1 MISERSEWMREE
13 LLSVGIDIGTSTT
26 QLIFSKLIIEN
37 MASSYTVPRI
47 VIVDKEIIYRS
58 PIYFTPL
65 ISIKEI
71 DGPKVREIIEKEYQ
85 SAGIHKEDIDTGAVI
100 ITGETARKEN
110 AAEVLTSLSG
120 FAGDFVVATAGPD
133 LESIISGKGA
143 GAHLYSKTHNTTVV
157 NIDIG
162 GGTSNLAVFK
172 RGDVQDTGCL
182 DIGGRLIKVD
192 TISKQITYISPK
204 LYTLIKKYHL
214 GLEIGTVATRDNL
227 KPVIDLM
234 VKGIMQSV
242 GLKPIDEDFNLM
254 VTNKGLKLDAL
265 IEYISFSGGVADYIY
280 YDESKSGAIE
290 DYFAYGDIGI
300 LLGEAIRNSEIC
312 KKLKLVRSTE
322 TIRATVVGAGTHTTE
337 ISGSTITY
345 TKNTFPIKNL
355 PILKMAYEDEVN
367 GPIVLAEAVKKKL
380 EWFKLEGDLQRV
392 AIAIEGKENPRF
404 KEVEDY
410 ATGLVE
416 GMKELIERELPL
428 ILIVEKD
435 MAKVLG
441 QTMYNKLGFQKDV
454 ICLDSVKLDNGDY
467 IDIGNPIAEG
477 TVLPVVVK
485 TLVFN

>member
-1 MISERSEWMREE
+1 MREE

-47 VIVDKEIIYRS
+47 VIVDKEIIYKS

-65 ISIKEI
+65 VSLKEI
-71 DGPKVREIIEKEYQ
+71 DGPKVREIIEKEYKN
-85 SAGIHKEDIDTGAVI
+85 AGVDKKDIDTGAVI

-110 AAEVLTSLSG
+110 AEEVLTTLSG

-143 GAHLYSKTHNTTVV
+143 GAHIYSKEHNTAVV

-162 GGTSNLAVFK
+162 GGTSNLAVFR
-172 RGDVQDTGCL
+172 RGDVKDTGCL

-192 TISKQITYISPK
+192 VISKRITYIAPK
-204 LYTLIKKYHL
+204 LETLVKKYHL
-214 GLEIGTVATRDNL
+214 GLEIGTIATKDNL
-227 KPVIDLM
+227 SPIIDIM
-234 VKGIMQSV
+234 VKVLMQSV
-242 GLKPIDEDFNLM
+242 GLVPIDEDFKLM
-254 VTNKGLKLDAL
+254 VTNKSILLDNPM
-265 IEYISFSGGVADYIY
+265 ECISFSGGVADYIY
-280 YDESKSGAIE
+280 YDEKERGPIR
-290 DYFAYGDIGI
+290 DYFEYGDIGI
-300 LLGEAIRNSEIC
+300 LLGESIRRSELC
-312 KKLKLVRSTE
+312 SKLKVIKSTE

-345 TKNTFPIKNL
+345 TKNAFPIKNL
-355 PILKMAYEDEVN
+355 PILKMAYEDESS
-367 GPIVLAEAVKKKL
+367 GSIVLAEAVKKKL

-392 AIAIEGKENPRF
+392 AIAIEGKENPSF
-404 KEVEDY
+404 KEVQAY
-410 ATGLVE
+410 AEGLVE
-416 GMKELIERELPL
+416 GMQELIERELPL

-441 QTMYNKLGFQKDV
+441 QTMYNKLSFKKDV

>member
-265 IEYISFSGGVADYIY
+265 IECISFSGGVADYIY

-367 GPIVLAEAVKKKL
+367 GPTVLAEAVKKKL

>member
-85 SAGIHKEDIDTGAVI
+85 SAGINKEDIDTGAVI

-214 GLEIGTVATRDNL
+214 DLEIGTVATRDNL
-227 KPVIDLM
+227 KPIIELM
-234 VKGIMQSV
+234 VKVIIQSV

-254 VTNKGLKLDAL
+254 VTNKGLKLDSL
-265 IEYISFSGGVADYIY
+265 IECVSFSGGVADYIY

-367 GPIVLAEAVKKKL
+367 GPTVLAEAVKKKL